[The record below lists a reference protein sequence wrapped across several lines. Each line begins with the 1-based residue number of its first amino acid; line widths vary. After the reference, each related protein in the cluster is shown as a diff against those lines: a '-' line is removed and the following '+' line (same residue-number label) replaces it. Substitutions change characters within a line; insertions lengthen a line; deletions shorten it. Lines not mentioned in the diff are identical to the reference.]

1 MYWVTFSHACMA
13 FTPVPMFVVILVE
26 DAFLVGG
33 RAKGL
38 ERKKQCM
45 LRGRLDRTLK
55 NPAFGWI
62 YF

>member
-45 LRGRLDRTLK
+45 LRGRLDRLK